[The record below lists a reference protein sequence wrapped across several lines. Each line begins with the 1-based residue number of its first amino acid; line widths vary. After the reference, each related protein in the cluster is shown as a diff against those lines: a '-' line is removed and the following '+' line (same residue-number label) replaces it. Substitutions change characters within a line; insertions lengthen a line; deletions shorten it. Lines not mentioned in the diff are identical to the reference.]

1 VDAAAC
7 LAASKEFGQ
16 EELLCTVAHEL
27 AHGCNV
33 FHHGGRSYLASC
45 VRTGREAAPDYDKQE
60 YHVSYQGD
68 ENSGDHDC
76 IMRYEGSDLS
86 QAPPNDTS
94 AHPLSWLEAKTMQIG
109 KKTVILCPNPES
121 LRVPW
126 IEGAFYPPD
135 PGVDLPDKE
144 KPGTKFCTT
153 QDGVPYPKAGNATL
167 GKCQQQFCINDNQ
180 ECKFKP

>member
-1 VDAAAC
+1 
-7 LAASKEFGQ
+7 LGK
-16 EELLCTVAHEL
+16 
-27 AHGCNV
+27 
-33 FHHGGRSYLASC
+33 
-45 VRTGREAAPDYDKQE
+45 AAPGYDKQE

-86 QAPPNDTS
+86 QVPLDDPS
-94 AHPLSWLEAKTMQIG
+94 ADHPLSWLKAKTMQSG
-109 KKTVILCPNPES
+109 KKTVILCPPAES
-121 LRVPW
+121 LRVTW

-135 PGVDLPDKE
+135 PGVDPLNKE

-153 QDGVPYPKAGNATL
+153 QNGVPYPKAGNATAPL

-180 ECKFKP
+180 GCKFPPQ